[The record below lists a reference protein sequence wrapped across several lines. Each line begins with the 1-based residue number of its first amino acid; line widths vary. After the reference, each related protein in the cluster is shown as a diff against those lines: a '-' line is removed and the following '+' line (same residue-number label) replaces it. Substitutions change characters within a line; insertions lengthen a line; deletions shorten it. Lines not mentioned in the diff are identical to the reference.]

1 MFCFRLVLGLRRVYL
16 DLHSDIFFEYLVDFE
31 NVCMYKRELKNG
43 KENIYFIVFFFFFY
57 WVKPVGIFTND
68 GFSTGH

>member
-1 MFCFRLVLGLRRVYL
+1 MFCFRAVLGLREVYL

-31 NVCMYKRELKNG
+31 NVCAHIRELKNG
-43 KENIYFIVFFFFFY
+43 KENISY
-57 WVKPVGIFTND
+57 WVGIFIND